1 MNWVTR
7 CAQPDLRLSQGA
19 LRRRADSEPRA
30 WRLGWRQRR
39 ACFPPPRLSPH
50 TRSCTARALR
60 LTGSSIRVGGWTDFL
75 ARALAREWRDS
86 APRIFRRAYSAG
98 DMG

>member
-1 MNWVTR
+1 MRSLIYGLAKGRSGVELIPNHVR
-7 CAQPDLRLSQGA
+7 GVSAGA
-19 LRRRADSEPRA
+19 NDAPVS
-30 WRLGWRQRR
+30 
-39 ACFPPPRLSPH
+39 PPPRLSPH

-60 LTGSSIRVGGWTDFL
+60 LTGSSIRVGGWTAFL